1 MPDDEFLSV
10 IEFCHSHACGGH
22 FSSRKTV
29 AKILQSG
36 LYWPSMF
43 KDVHSFC
50 VACDRCQRLGSI
62 SRTHMMPL
70 HPNIIVEIFDCWGID
85 FMGPFPSSFGY
96 LYILVAIDYV
106 SKWVEAIATRTND
119 HQVVVK
125 LLKENIFS
133 RFGMPRAII
142 SDGGSHF
149 CNRPVGTLMKKYG
162 IIHKVGL
169 PYHPQTQGQ
178 VELANREIKTILEKT
193 VNPSRK
199 DWSLRL
205 IDALWAYRTAYKTI
219 LGASPYRLVYGKAC
233 HLPVEIEHKAYWAIR
248 HFNEGLGEA
257 GAHRKLQMNELDE
270 LRNDAFENAK
280 ISKAKMKVHHD
291 QHIHRKHFYVGQ
303 KVLLYNSRLHLFP
316 GKLKSKWS
324 GPYLVK
330 AVFPYGAIE
339 VQNFNNGTS
348 FKVNGQRLKP
358 YFEPFRGVVDGV
370 DLSDP
375 PS

>member
-1 MPDDEFLSV
+1 MPDDEFQSV

-70 HPNIIVEIFDCWGID
+70 HPIIIVEIFDCWGID

-125 LLKENIFS
+125 FLKENIFS

-330 AVFPYGAIE
+330 AVFHHGAIE

-358 YFEPFRGVVDGV
+358 YFEPFRGVVDWV
-370 DLSDP
+370 DLIDP
-375 PS
+375 PF